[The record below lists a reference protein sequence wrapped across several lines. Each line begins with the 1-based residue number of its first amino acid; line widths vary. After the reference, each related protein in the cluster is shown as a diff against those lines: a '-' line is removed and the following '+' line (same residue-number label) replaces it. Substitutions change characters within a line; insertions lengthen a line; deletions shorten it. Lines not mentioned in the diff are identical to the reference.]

1 MEPFKNAYNPE
12 MVADMARHLAGA
24 GPFDEAR
31 FTKLACE
38 GLEALELKARSR
50 HISAALDACLPD
62 DFAAACVQM
71 VAALGPETEIEGW
84 EQSGPSEGIRGWA
97 MLPMG
102 EVVQTRGAGDYD
114 LAMET
119 LAAFT
124 SRFSSEFDVRPFLD
138 ADLERG
144 LTFLL
149 RWAEAPN
156 PHLRRL
162 ASEGC
167 RPRLPWGM
175 QLKGL
180 ITDPAPILPLL
191 ERLRDDPSEYVRR
204 SVANNLNDIAKDH
217 PDLVA
222 GIAVD
227 WLDDASKDRTRL
239 VRHACRTLIKA
250 GHSGAL
256 AAFGYGP
263 PKLDVS
269 FSVTPEVAHMGEDV
283 TLSATLRSRSKTTQ
297 SLVVDYAVNFM
308 RANGKPSPK
317 VFKWTQATLEP
328 GAEITLSKLHKLREV
343 TTRKHYPGAHGVV
356 LQVNGQAL
364 ATGGFTLSL
373 NDA

>member
-1 MEPFKNAYNPE
+1 MEPFKNAYNPA
-12 MVADMARHLAGA
+12 MVADMARHLAAA
-24 GPFDEAR
+24 GPFDAAR
-31 FTKLACE
+31 FTALACD

-50 HISAALDACLPD
+50 HIAAALDTCLPE
-62 DFAAACVQM
+62 DFTTACAQM
-71 VAALGPETEIEGW
+71 VAALGPETETEGW
-84 EQSGPSEGIRGWA
+84 EQSGPEDGIRGWA

-102 EVVQTRGAGDYD
+102 EVVQRRGAGAYD

-138 ADLERG
+138 TDLERG
-144 LTFLL
+144 LTHLH

-175 QLKGL
+175 RLKAL
-180 ITDPAPILPLL
+180 IADPAPILPLL
-191 ERLRDDPSEYVRR
+191 TRLRDDPSEYVRR

-222 GIAVD
+222 DIAQD
-227 WLDDASKDRTRL
+227 WLNGASKDRTRL

-250 GHSGAL
+250 GHPGVL
-256 AAFGYGP
+256 EAFGYGP
-263 PKLDVS
+263 PKLDMS
-269 FSVTPEVAHMGEDV
+269 FSVTPETAWMGEDV
-283 TLSATLRSRSKTTQ
+283 TLTATLKSRSKATQ
-297 SLVVDYAVNFM
+297 KLVVDYVVHFM

-317 VFKWTQATLEP
+317 VFKWTQVELAP
-328 GAEITLSKLHKLREV
+328 GAEITLSKVHKLREV
-343 TTRKHYPGAHGVV
+343 TTRKHYPGAHEVV
-356 LQVNGQAL
+356 IQVNGQSLGADRFIL
-364 ATGGFTLSL
+364 APNG
-373 NDA
+373 D

>member
-1 MEPFKNAYNPE
+1 MEPFKNAFNRGL
-12 MVADMARHLAGA
+12 VADMGRHLAA
-24 GPFDEAR
+24 VGPFDEGR
-31 FTKLACE
+31 FIALACD

-50 HISAALDACLPD
+50 HIAAALDACLPD
-62 DFAAACVQM
+62 DFAVACAQM
-71 VAALGPETEIEGW
+71 VAALGPETETEGW
-84 EQSGPSEGIRGWA
+84 EQSGPEEGIRGWA
-97 MLPMG
+97 MMPMG
-102 EVVQTRGAGDYD
+102 EVIQTRGAGSFD

-119 LAAFT
+119 LAGFT

-144 LTFLL
+144 LTHLH

-180 ITDPAPILPLL
+180 IADPAPILPLPA
-191 ERLRDDPSEYVRR
+191 RLRDDPSEYVRR

-222 GIAVD
+222 GIAQD
-227 WLDDASKDRTRL
+227 WLTGASKDRARL

-250 GHSGAL
+250 GHPGAL
-256 AAFGYGP
+256 EAFGYGP
-263 PKLDVS
+263 PALDMS
-269 FSVTPEVAHMGEDV
+269 FSVHPETARMGDDVA
-283 TLSATLRSRSKTTQ
+283 LRATLRSRSKTTQ
-297 SLVVDYAVNFM
+297 TLVVDYVVHFM

-317 VFKWTQATLEP
+317 VFKWTQAELAP
-328 GAEITLSKLHKLREV
+328 GAEITLSKAHKLREV
-343 TTRKHYPGAHGVV
+343 TTRKHYPGVHEVV
-356 LQVNGQAL
+356 IQVNGQRLGADR
-364 ATGGFTLSL
+364 FTLVP
-373 NDA
+373 NGD